1 MFEEEEEGATLEE
14 KLVVVIFHVENK
26 QTKNERRKSEQ
37 PMKNTIITSKTMT
50 LNKTEDAK
58 YTSIC
63 V

>member
-1 MFEEEEEGATLEE
+1 MMSGKEEEATLGEA
-14 KLVVVIFHVENK
+14 KIVDIFHVENK
-26 QTKNERRKSEQ
+26 TNKKSGQ
-37 PMKNTIITSKTMT
+37 PMKNTIITSNTMT

>member
-1 MFEEEEEGATLEE
+1 MGAGRSKTLGGRA
-14 KLVVVIFHVENK
+14 KIVDIFHVENK
-26 QTKNERRKSEQ
+26 TQKKSEQ
-37 PMKNTIITSKTMT
+37 PVKNTIITNKTMT